1 MAPELRQLA
10 DELIIRQDTHA
21 VLTDPEYT
29 LDEDLATVESWL
41 KEVS

>member
-29 LDEDLATVESWL
+29 PDPDIATVEAWL
-41 KEVS
+41 KEVA